1 MLPEKRVSHTPPEA
15 SLHSLFAFMLTP
27 SELRFHRPFLNPTP
41 KASMEKRSA
50 VDLAIRRISKMA
62 LSYGDVSRFVRDN
75 GDVKAFAERSQVT
88 LLRNGSIDSVAF
100 IEKDAVRFEYEGKSY

>member
-1 MLPEKRVSHTPPEA
+1 
-15 SLHSLFAFMLTP
+15 
-27 SELRFHRPFLNPTP
+27 
-41 KASMEKRSA
+41 
-50 VDLAIRRISKMA
+50 MA

-100 IEKDAVRFEYEGKSY
+100 IEKDAVRFEYEGKSYSRAEFEKSVVEREKQPKP